1 MQFKNPLVPGR
12 LVKRYK
18 RFLADVELTDGSIV
32 QAHCNNS
39 GTMKTC
45 LEENA
50 PVYLSRATN
59 PKRKTQY
66 SWEMIF
72 INGGWIGVNTL
83 IPNQLVF
90 EAIKQNSIPEL
101 AGYPS
106 VKREFGFEDSR
117 LDIYAENTHEKCF
130 VEVKNVSMKV
140 GSFARFPDAITK
152 RGLKHL
158 ETLIRIK
165 QKGYRAI
172 MAYVIQRMDVECFG
186 TAPEI
191 DLAYAKMLIKAH
203 SEGVEILPFLASVT
217 PGGINLV
224 KDLPYVL

>member
-1 MQFKNPLVPGR
+1 MQFNNPLVPGR
-12 LVKRYK
+12 LIKRYK
-18 RFLADVELTDGSIV
+18 RFLADVELSDGRIV

-90 EAIKQNSIPEL
+90 EAMKQNSLPDL
-101 AGYPS
+101 VGYTTI
-106 VKREFGFEDSR
+106 KRELRFEDSR
-117 LDIYAENTHEKCF
+117 LDIYAENTFEKCF
-130 VEVKNVSMKV
+130 IEVKNVSMKV
-140 GSFARFPDAITK
+140 GSFARFPDAVTK

-191 DLAYAKMLIKAH
+191 DPAYAKMLIKAN
-203 SEGVEILPFLASVT
+203 SEGVEIMPFLASVR
-217 PGGINLV
+217 PDGINLV
-224 KDLPYVL
+224 KELPYIL